1 MHSPA
6 TRIRSSR
13 PARER
18 RAHAPARRAHSPV
31 IAEHPALPA
40 VARARRAGG
49 PEDRALYRC
58 HCGAAFQAEVTASVG
73 CPHCGE
79 HQAW

>member
-13 PARER
+13 KARER
-18 RAHAPARRAHSPV
+18 RAHSQVRRTEA
-31 IAEHPALPA
+31 ATAAHPALPA
-40 VARARRAGG
+40 VVRARRAGG

-58 HCGAAFQAEVTASVG
+58 HCGVAFEADVSASVG
-73 CPHCGE
+73 CPDCGE

>member
-1 MHSPA
+1 MHSSA

-13 PARER
+13 KARER
-18 RAHAPARRAHSPV
+18 RLHAPGRRSQPV
-31 IAEHPALPA
+31 GEGHPALPA
-40 VARARRAGG
+40 VARARRSGG

-58 HCGAAFQAEVTASVG
+58 HCGAAFQADVSASVD
-73 CPHCGE
+73 CPHCGD